1 MKRYLKSVA
10 MVCLV
15 LGGCM
20 TMKNESIH
28 QFSVKGRDGKNVQLE
43 EFSGKVLLIVNTAT
57 RCGFT
62 PQYEALE
69 AMYERLHDKGFEILD
84 FPCNQFGQQAP
95 GTDEEIYSFCQL
107 NYHTA
112 FPQFAKVEVNGANA
126 DPLFRYLVSNTTFQG
141 FPPDGKIAPILEK
154 MLSKADPD
162 YASKPDIKWNFTK
175 FLVDKNGKIVRRFE
189 PTAPLS
195 EVESA
200 VRELLE
206 K

>member
-1 MKRYLKSVA
+1 

-112 FPQFAKVEVNGANA
+112 FPQFAKVEVNGENA

>member
-1 MKRYLKSVA
+1 MKRFLKGVV

-95 GTDEEIYSFCQL
+95 GTEEEIYSFCQL

-112 FPQFAKVEVNGANA
+112 FPQFAKVEVNGENA
-126 DPLFRYLVSNTTFQG
+126 DPLFHYLVSNTTFQG

-195 EVESA
+195 EVEAA